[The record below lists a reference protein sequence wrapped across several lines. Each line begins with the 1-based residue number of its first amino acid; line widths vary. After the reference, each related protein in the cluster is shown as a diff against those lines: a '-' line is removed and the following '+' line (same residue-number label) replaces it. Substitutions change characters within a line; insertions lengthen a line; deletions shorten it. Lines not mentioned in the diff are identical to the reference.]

1 MLKLNECSCFLQ
13 MTIFSP
19 VVAFLLLISSA
30 LVLDVAIYF
39 RRNEKEFEE
48 GHFYRIC
55 VKEPCG
61 NVEAAGVSIIFI
73 ALLSPRFQVAG

>member
-1 MLKLNECSCFLQ
+1 MFICFLQ

-39 RRNEKEFEE
+39 RRNEKESKD
-48 GHFYRIC
+48 GIFYRIC